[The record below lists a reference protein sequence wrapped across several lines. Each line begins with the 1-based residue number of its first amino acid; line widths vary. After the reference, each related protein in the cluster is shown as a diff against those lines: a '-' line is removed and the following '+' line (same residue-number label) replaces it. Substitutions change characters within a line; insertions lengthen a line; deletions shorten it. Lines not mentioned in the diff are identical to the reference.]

1 MQNIWER
8 IFRSANFIVPGMILY
23 VNQFY
28 HKEQLDSCSSDV
40 TSSLYELQ
48 MCTPSQFISISVPPS
63 PVLGRTGFLDP
74 IDVLP
79 APMVRMQFVCPQK
92 DHRWDV
98 NFEEIGPSGK
108 SLGHWY
114 V

>member
-1 MQNIWER
+1 
-8 IFRSANFIVPGMILY
+8 MILC

-28 HKEQLDSCSSDV
+28 HKEQLDFLQFWCYFFIVWTPDV
-40 TSSLYELQ
+40 HLLTVYL
-48 MCTPSQFISISVPPS
+48 CAPS
-63 PVLGRTGFLDP
+63 PVLGRTGFLEP
-74 IDVLP
+74 IDVLS
-79 APMVRMQFVCPQK
+79 APMVRMQFVCPPR